1 MSNLNKPIINE
12 SEVKTM
18 ENQTKEVQK
27 ALCDFIIR
35 TTKFNAPSHAV
46 QALPEAIRVLIELT
60 KFNRTQK
67 PF

>member
-35 TTKFNAPSHAV
+35 TTKFNAPRHAV
-46 QALPEAIRVLIELT
+46 QALPEAVKALIELA
-60 KFNRTQK
+60 KFNWTQK
-67 PF
+67 AR